1 MKYLIDNI
9 VAFDDKNGLLENK
22 KSGTSVVLS
31 TTAIRILSY
40 LLKNQGVVLSRE
52 EFFETV
58 WDANGHE
65 ASNNSLNQY
74 LSVLRKAFRNVG
86 LEHEIIITVPKQGF
100 LIKVDVEYDEEDL
113 LALERHF
120 DTSTE
125 ISAEPDTLNLNVS
138 MTGVEVVQ
146 EKQLTD
152 ENPPVKALKQ
162 NKFLFSNGHYWLKAS
177 TIFILICTIAFA
189 YQYWPSSSK
198 VIPTVLLHTI
208 GKVDTCPVFTFY
220 ESSEE
225 MLQTKM
231 DIARKMTIDH
241 KLPCIPNAIYIFQPD
256 DMFVYNQKGHVL
268 LSRCTTRKND
278 PLHGLAGCKDIYVY
292 EK

>member
-31 TTAIRILSY
+31 TTAIRILSF
-40 LLKNQGVVLSRE
+40 LLKNQGVVLSRD

-58 WDANGHE
+58 WDAYGQE

-100 LIKVDVEYDEEDL
+100 LIKVNVDYDEEDVSTL
-113 LALERHF
+113 SEQNFTYVKPEPEPL
-120 DTSTE
+120 DTTTSPDDVEITE
-125 ISAEPDTLNLNVS
+125 ETRFLDDSGSNEIP
-138 MTGVEVVQ
+138 
-146 EKQLTD
+146 
-152 ENPPVKALKQ
+152 KQ
-162 NKFLFSNGHYWLKAS
+162 NSPVFDKKYYFLNAFLGL
-177 TIFILICTIAFA
+177 IFIFTIIFVF
-189 YQYWPSSSK
+189 QYWPSTSR
-198 VIPTVLLHTI
+198 VIPTVQLHSI
-208 GKVDTCPVFTFY
+208 GKVDSCPVFSLY

-225 MLQTKM
+225 MTQAKM
-231 DIARKMTIDH
+231 NIARGMILEH

-256 DMFVYNQKGHVL
+256 DMFVYNQMGRVM
-268 LSRCTTRKND
+268 LSRCTARKND
-278 PLHGLAGCKDIYVY
+278 PLHGLAGCKDIYIY

>member
-9 VAFDDKNGLLENK
+9 VAFDDKNGLLENNI
-22 KSGTSVVLS
+22 SGSSVVLS

-58 WDANGHE
+58 WGAYGQE

-74 LSVLRKAFRNVG
+74 LSVLRKSFRNVG
-86 LEHEIIITVPKQGF
+86 LDHEIIITVPKQGF
-100 LIKVDVEYDEEDL
+100 LIKAKVEYDEEDL
-113 LALERHF
+113 IALEKHF
-120 DTSTE
+120 YTSDEPGEESE
-125 ISAEPDTLNLNVS
+125 ISDLNFT
-138 MTGVEVVQ
+138 MTDVEVVQ
-146 EKQLTD
+146 EKRLSDESHLVEAPKNNKLTFSKG
-152 ENPPVKALKQ
+152 NYGLKVCV
-162 NKFLFSNGHYWLKAS
+162 
-177 TIFILICTIAFA
+177 ILILVCTIAFV

-208 GKVDTCPVFTFY
+208 GKVETCPVFSFY

-231 DIARKMTIDH
+231 DIARKMTIEH

-256 DMFVYNQKGHVL
+256 DLFVYNQKGHVL
-268 LSRCTTRKND
+268 LSRCTTRKDD
-278 PLHGLAGCKDIYVY
+278 PLHGFAGCKDIYIY

>member
-22 KSGTSVVLS
+22 MSGSSVVLS
-31 TTAIRILSY
+31 TTAIRILAY

-58 WDANGHE
+58 WGAYGQD

-86 LEHEIIITVPKQGF
+86 LDHEIIITVTKQGF
-100 LIKVDVEYDEEDL
+100 LIKANVEYEEEDL
-113 LALERHF
+113 LALESDF
-120 DTSTE
+120 FS
-125 ISAEPDTLNLNVS
+125 SVEPDAESDDLYLNVAMTNVDAVQETQSTDESHSIETFTLNKLS
-138 MTGVEVVQ
+138 FS
-146 EKQLTD
+146 KKFYW
-152 ENPPVKALKQ
+152 VKAFAILM
-162 NKFLFSNGHYWLKAS
+162 FL
-177 TIFILICTIAFA
+177 CTIAFV

-198 VIPTVLLHTI
+198 AIPTVLLHTI

-220 ESSEE
+220 ENSEE
-225 MLQTKM
+225 MIQTKI
-231 DIARKMTIDH
+231 DIARKMTLDH
-241 KLPCIPNAIYIFQPD
+241 KLPCIPNTIYIFQPD
-256 DMFVYNQKGHVL
+256 DLFVYTNKGRVL
-268 LSRCTTRKND
+268 LSRCTTRKDD
-278 PLHGLAGCKDIYVY
+278 PLHGFAGCKDIYIY